1 MVESTVSP
9 GTTEGLVIPHLEE
22 TSGLRLNDDLFV
34 GVCPERVMPGRLLTN
49 LRTVPRTCGISATEL
64 GPVMVELY
72 SSIVDAE
79 LDVTDLLTA
88 ELVKVTENT
97 YRDVQIAFANEVS
110 MICDDLGVDVW
121 KLRELVNKVPF
132 RNMHRPGGGVGG
144 HCLPKD
150 PWLLAAAP
158 HQSQLRLIPA
168 ARQVNDAMPLHIANQ
183 LVGRIELWKAANG
196 ITAPISV
203 AVLGFSY
210 LPESDDVRN
219 SPSRLLIDEL
229 GSLGFEVKVHDP
241 FVDEYKGPVKATL
254 EGCQAVVVMV
264 PHREYDELELDLP
277 GRHAGRQTTMS
288 LLEMPSGARVFITGG
303 AGFIGSRLALR
314 CMSANS
320 VTIYDTFARGSADLG
335 ELDSH
340 PNVTIVKG
348 DVSDRATLES
358 AMAGH
363 DIVFHCAAV
372 LGVTAV
378 RLHPTKVLN
387 VNVLGSAAVLE
398 AATTIDDVEPSR
410 LLLVQRG
417 LRDPGGQR
425 EGKRSNLDSRYR

>member
-1 MVESTVSP
+1 MSADPSQSPRSDLASLKGQIADRSAVIGVIGLGYVGLPVAIAFAEAGFEVVGVDRDQRRIDLLTSGINPIGGAEPGLDALLAQTIESGRLQFTTSYAALSSARIITINVDTPVNADAVPNYESLTGACRALGPVLSSGSLVVVESTVSP

-72 SSIVDAE
+72 STIVDAE

-183 LVGRIELWKAANG
+183 LVGRIEGWKAANG

-219 SPSRLLIDEL
+219 SPSRLLIEEL
-229 GSLGFEVKVHDP
+229 GRLGFEVKVHDP

-254 EGCQAVVVMV
+254 DGCQAVVVMV
-264 PHREYDELELDLP
+264 PHREYDELELTSP
-277 GRHAGRQTTMS
+277 VVM
-288 LLEMPSGARVFITGG
+288 RV
-303 AGFIGSRLALR
+303 
-314 CMSANS
+314 
-320 VTIYDTFARGSADLG
+320 
-335 ELDSH
+335 
-340 PNVTIVKG
+340 
-348 DVSDRATLES
+348 
-358 AMAGH
+358 
-363 DIVFHCAAV
+363 
-372 LGVTAV
+372 
-378 RLHPTKVLN
+378 
-387 VNVLGSAAVLE
+387 
-398 AATTIDDVEPSR
+398 
-410 LLLVQRG
+410 
-417 LRDPGGQR
+417 
-425 EGKRSNLDSRYR
+425 GKRQ